1 MDRGPAKTLD
11 GECCLGFSADPGE
24 TLSHLAKIRRSH
36 STLAEE
42 AVEEPR
48 RSNGNDEFAI
58 YPTLSTSFSDPE
70 PGAWPS
76 RSASLNETLI
86 DHVFSRRCVTGG

>member
-1 MDRGPAKTLD
+1 MDWGPAKTLD
-11 GECCLGFSADPGE
+11 GECCLGFSADSGE

-58 YPTLSTSFSDPE
+58 YPTLSASFSDRNQGLAE
-70 PGAWPS
+70 
-76 RSASLNETLI
+76 SLGIMNETLI